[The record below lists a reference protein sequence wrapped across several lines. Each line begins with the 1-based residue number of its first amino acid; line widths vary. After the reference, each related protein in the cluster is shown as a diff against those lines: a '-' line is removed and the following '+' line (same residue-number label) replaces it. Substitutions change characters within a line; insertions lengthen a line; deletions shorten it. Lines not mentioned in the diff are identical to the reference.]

1 MKQDELSS
9 AAKSEAD
16 DVRATERK
24 RIRAL
29 VDGDIGGARR
39 LLAEDFQLVAPIGVV
54 FSREEYLGAIASEH
68 IRYLTW
74 EPVSSIVVRMYDSVA
89 LIRYQAQIEIVVQGQ
104 KYPSARYWFTDAYEK
119 RDDQWQVVW
128 SQGTG
133 IV

>member
-1 MKQDELSS
+1 MDTPSP
-9 AAKSEAD
+9 AAEAEAD
-16 DVRATERK
+16 IVRATEHE

-29 VDGDIGGARR
+29 LTGDMDMARR

-54 FSREEYLGAIASEH
+54 FSREEYLGAIAADH
-68 IRYLTW
+68 IHYLAW
-74 EPVSSIVVRMYDSVA
+74 EPVSAIVVRMYGNVA

-119 RDDQWQVVW
+119 RVDQWQVVW